1 MEKIKIKYFDNEID
15 KIEKISK
22 GDLIDLRAAETVEM
36 KKGDFKLIKL
46 GVGMKLPEGYK
57 ANVYPRSSTYKN
69 FGIILAN
76 SVGQIDNSYSGDK
89 DEWRFPAIA
98 MRDTIIHKN
107 DRICQFEIQKIQP
120 EIEFIEVEHLDEESR
135 GIIKSNRN
143 TIDVFKT
150 VKIRALLQVYK
161 KGGNDM
167 NKKVLHFR
175 LDEIRKMGLQVREKY
190 NERKEDK
197 KIASI
202 GYRLLNLIK
211 SGNKVDFMNDFF
223 KIIVGFE
230 LIVPKSVIN
239 VMSERDFD
247 FETFGYAFISG
258 LLGEED
264 EDKKGNNDQKINEN
278 KQNGQ

>member
-1 MEKIKIKYFDNEID
+1 METIKIKYFDKEID
-15 KIEKISK
+15 KIEKINK

-76 SVGQIDNSYSGDK
+76 SVGQIDNSYSGDA

-135 GIIKSNRN
+135 GS
-143 TIDVFKT
+143 
-150 VKIRALLQVYK
+150 
-161 KGGNDM
+161 
-167 NKKVLHFR
+167 
-175 LDEIRKMGLQVREKY
+175 
-190 NERKEDK
+190 
-197 KIASI
+197 
-202 GYRLLNLIK
+202 
-211 SGNKVDFMNDFF
+211 
-223 KIIVGFE
+223 
-230 LIVPKSVIN
+230 
-239 VMSERDFD
+239 
-247 FETFGYAFISG
+247 FGSTG
-258 LLGEED
+258 VE
-264 EDKKGNNDQKINEN
+264 
-278 KQNGQ
+278 